1 MNASEQTLTLSTPC
15 DLERRAADVW
25 RKTAASLLKPSHIHA
40 ELDMSNTRSL
50 DSSGIAALLALREVV
65 SKRGGNVR
73 LVNPAPQVMQ
83 LLELT
88 RMHRLF
94 QFGFGVTQPAP
105 ESLRPI
111 LVVEDEPH
119 IRTVCELSMKPL
131 GRRVLSASN
140 GQDAINIARRENPS
154 VIILDYVMPLMDG
167 RQTLR
172 RLKADEA
179 TKHIPVILMSATETL
194 AGSQH
199 DSFEG
204 ASLFITKPFSPAALR
219 GEVHRLIQTHL
230 PLAA

>member
-1 MNASEQTLTLSTPC
+1 MTSPDQTLILSTPC

-25 RKTAASLLKPSHIHA
+25 RKTASNLLKSSHNQA
-40 ELDMSNTRSL
+40 EIDMSNTRSV
-50 DSSGIAALLALREVV
+50 DSSGIAALLSLREVLC
-65 SKRGGNVR
+65 KRGGNVR

-94 QFGFGVTQPAP
+94 QFSFGATQPAP

-179 TKHIPVILMSATETL
+179 TKHIPVILMSASE
-194 AGSQH
+194 AVVRSQH

-219 GEVHRLIQTHL
+219 GEVHRLIQAHL